1 MTATDLLLLFVSL
14 GSVDRCDTELSLSL
28 SLSPG
33 GVYHHGSDVSAG
45 SSRSAEEKA
54 AAQQPITIFY
64 NGQMC
69 VCDVT
74 EVQARAI
81 ISAAERETE
90 DAEAKKQSDRRPDSS
105 SLPPSPAPAPPRVL
119 NRSLSMKRSL
129 QRFLQNRKTR
139 AVDSSPPYDGAAV

>member
-1 MTATDLLLLFVSL
+1 MTATNLLLLFVSL

-33 GVYHHGSDVSAG
+33 GVYHHSSDVSAG

-74 EVQARAI
+74 EAQVGLRQSERPET
-81 ISAAERETE
+81 AELTTE
-90 DAEAKKQSDRRPDSS
+90 RCRVACRRG
-105 SLPPSPAPAPPRVL
+105 
-119 NRSLSMKRSL
+119 RS
-129 QRFLQNRKTR
+129 
-139 AVDSSPPYDGAAV
+139 

>member
-1 MTATDLLLLFVSL
+1 MTAANLLLPLVSL

-28 SLSPG
+28 SPG
-33 GVYHHGSDVSAG
+33 GVYHRSSDVSAG
-45 SSRSAEEKA
+45 SSSRSAGEKA

-74 EVQARAI
+74 EAQARAI
-81 ISAAERETE
+81 ISAAERET
-90 DAEAKKQSDRRPDSS
+90 EAKKQSDRRPDSS
-105 SLPPSPAPAPPRVL
+105 SLPPPPAPAPPRVL

-129 QRFLQNRKTR
+129 QTFLQNRKTR
-139 AVDSSPPYDGAAV
+139 AVDSSSPPYDGAAI